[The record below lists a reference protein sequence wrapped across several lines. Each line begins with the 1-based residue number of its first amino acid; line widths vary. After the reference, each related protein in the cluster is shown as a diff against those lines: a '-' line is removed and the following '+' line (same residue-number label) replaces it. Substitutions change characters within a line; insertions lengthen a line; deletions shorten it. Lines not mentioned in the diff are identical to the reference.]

1 MARRKKT
8 TRRRKSLPHPSI
20 TGLASGL
27 IVGNALNVGYPF
39 HDPAKFGVSAGT
51 GHHHKD
57 SVIKNVM
64 EGDVTG
70 AFNRLTHNATE
81 LVTAQGGRAHLGKAV
96 GVAVLGAGIK
106 KFIGNPKL
114 GFGKFYF
121 RI

>member
-8 TRRRKSLPHPSI
+8 TRRRKTIPHPSI

-27 IVGNALNVGYPF
+27 IVGEALNAGYPF
-39 HDPAKFGVSAGT
+39 SDPKGQGVAVGT
-51 GHHHKD
+51 PHHYKD
-57 SVIKNVM
+57 TVIQNIMK
-64 EGDVTG
+64 GDVNR
-70 AFNRLTHNATE
+70 AFNRLTHNASE
-81 LVTAQGGRAHLGKAV
+81 LVTAPGGRQHLGKAI
-96 GVAVLGAGIK
+96 GVAVVGAGVK